1 MEAESRYT
9 YVGAAVLAL
18 VVALILSVLW
28 LKNIGGRNFEHY
40 AIAFEQQALDGLDLG
55 ASVSLRGIQIGR
67 VEDYA
72 LSGKQGNAVRVEIRV
87 DRRVPVLTST
97 VAVVTRNL
105 LTGIASIALV
115 NREPAGEPLTAI
127 PDGET
132 VPVIAEGQ
140 SDLAEIA
147 GRVNRVGEMASDAL
161 GSISE
166 LLNEKNRQS
175 IVATIENL
183 RDLSAGLKGQMVPLQ
198 QSMATVA
205 DAASQAA
212 VAVRQAGTAASEL
225 GRSGDRI
232 AGVVE
237 KVGSRVDTTL
247 AQADRALADTQ
258 KALQQV
264 ATAVDAVQAQAVTT
278 AQRLETTAAGVD
290 DQLRSAV
297 SELRLGAETTARS
310 IEQLR
315 DPRASLLGPPK
326 NGLGPGESLK

>member
-9 YVGAAVLAL
+9 YVGAAVLGL
-18 VVALILSVLW
+18 VVALVLSVLW
-28 LKNIGGRNFEHY
+28 LKNIGGRDFNHY
-40 AIAFEQQALDGLDLG
+40 AITFENQALDGLDLG
-55 ASVSLRGIQIGR
+55 AAVSLRGIQIGR

-72 LSGKQGNAVRVEIRV
+72 LTGQQGNAVRVEIRV
-87 DRRVPVLTST
+87 DRRAPVLTST
-97 VAVVTRNL
+97 AAVVTRNL

-115 NREPAGEPLTAI
+115 NREPAGQPLTTI
-127 PDGET
+127 PDGENM
-132 VPVIAEGQ
+132 PLIAEGQ

-147 GRVNRVGEMASDAL
+147 GRVNRVGEMASEAL

-166 LLNEKNRQS
+166 LLNDKNRQT

-183 RDLSAGLKGQMVPLQ
+183 RDLSAGLKDQIAPLQ

-205 DAASQAA
+205 QAASQAG
-212 VAVRQAGTAASEL
+212 VAVQRAGTAATEL

-237 KVGSRVDTTL
+237 RVGGQVDTTL
-247 AQADRALADTQ
+247 ARADRALADTQ
-258 KALQQV
+258 QALQRV
-264 ATAVDAVQAQAVTT
+264 TAAVDAVQLQTVST
-278 AQRLETTAAGVD
+278 AQRLQTTAEGVD
-290 DQLRSAV
+290 DQLRAAV
-297 SELRLGAETTARS
+297 SELRLSAESTARA

-315 DPRASLLGPPK
+315 DPRASLLGPAK